1 MIWLIM
7 MSCNNMCLFNY
18 LNTVLPVFGPSPQ
31 QKRTSTGTTTLI
43 HRDSPNSGSTH
54 TRSTLSHFLSRLRD
68 STALAVVISLLA
80 RLHNVLRDEPSLELS
95 VDYAGLWPA
104 VVSK

>member
-1 MIWLIM
+1 M
-7 MSCNNMCLFNY
+7 FA
-18 LNTVLPVFGPSPQ
+18 VLPIFGPSPQ
-31 QKRTSTGTTTLI
+31 QKRTASGTTTLI
-43 HRDSPNSGSTH
+43 HRDSPNNSSTH
-54 TRSTLSHFLSRLRD
+54 TRATLTLFLARLRD

>member
-1 MIWLIM
+1 
-7 MSCNNMCLFNY
+7 
-18 LNTVLPVFGPSPQ
+18 VLPTFGPSPQ
-31 QKRTSTGTTTLI
+31 QKRAASGTATLI
-43 HRDSPNSGSTH
+43 HRDSPNNGSTH
-54 TRSTLSHFLSRLRD
+54 TRSTLTLFLAKLRD